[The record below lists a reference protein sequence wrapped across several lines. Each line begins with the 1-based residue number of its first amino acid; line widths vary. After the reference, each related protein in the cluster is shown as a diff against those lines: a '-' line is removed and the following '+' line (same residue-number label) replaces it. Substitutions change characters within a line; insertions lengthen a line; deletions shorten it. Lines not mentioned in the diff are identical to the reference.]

1 LRREKVFMNDRNV
14 QPSVWYYG
22 LAVLIIILG
31 FVAFAEYLFTGV
43 SSTESGLMQL
53 AAPGNAELNLKEPG
67 EYTIFYESQSYFNG
81 SVYDTGG
88 QIPGLKIG
96 VSEKASGETLAT
108 YTATGTTYSMGGRS
122 GQSITAFKVEKP
134 GLYWINTSYPKVPG
148 PKVILAVGKGFVEGI
163 FHLITMAM
171 LLLFGSIAIAAV
183 ITFVTYTR
191 RKKAFL
197 SQKEE
202 EKMIRGGQ

>member
-1 LRREKVFMNDRNV
+1 MNNSNV
-14 QPSVWYYG
+14 QPSIWYYG
-22 LAVLIIILG
+22 LAVLIIIVG
-31 FVAFAEYLFTGV
+31 FAAFAGYLLSGI
-43 SSTESGLMQL
+43 SSTESGLMQMT
-53 AAPGNAELNLKEPG
+53 APGNAELDLKDTG

-108 YTATGTTYSMGGRS
+108 NMATGTTYSMGGRS
-122 GQSITAFKVEKP
+122 GQSITAFKVERP
-134 GLYWINTSYPKVPG
+134 GLYWINTSYPKAQG
-148 PKVILAVGKGFVEGI
+148 PEVVLAVGKGFVEGI
-163 FHLITMAM
+163 FHLITVAM
-171 LLLFGSIAIAAV
+171 LILFGSIAIAAV

-191 RKKAFL
+191 RKKAL
-197 SQKEE
+197 LLQKEE

>member
-1 LRREKVFMNDRNV
+1 MDDRNV

-31 FVAFAEYLFTGV
+31 FVAFAEYLFAGV

-53 AAPGNAELNLKEPG
+53 TAPGSAELNLKVPG

-81 SVYDTGG
+81 SVYNTGG
-88 QIPGLKIG
+88 QMPGGLKII

-122 GQSITAFKVEKP
+122 GQSITAFKVERP
-134 GLYWINTSYPKVPG
+134 GIYWINTSYPKVPG
-148 PKVILAVGKGFVEGI
+148 PEVVLAVGIGFVEGI
-163 FHLITMAM
+163 FHLITVAM

-191 RKKAFL
+191 RKKAII

>member
-1 LRREKVFMNDRNV
+1 MNDRNV

-31 FVAFAEYLFTGV
+31 FVAFAEYLFAGI

-53 AAPGNAELNLKEPG
+53 TAPGSAELNLKEPG

-108 YTATGTTYSMGGRS
+108 NTATGTT
-122 GQSITAFKVEKP
+122 
-134 GLYWINTSYPKVPG
+134 
-148 PKVILAVGKGFVEGI
+148 
-163 FHLITMAM
+163 
-171 LLLFGSIAIAAV
+171 
-183 ITFVTYTR
+183 
-191 RKKAFL
+191 
-197 SQKEE
+197 
-202 EKMIRGGQ
+202 

>member
-1 LRREKVFMNDRNV
+1 MNDRNV

-31 FVAFAEYLFTGV
+31 FVAFAGYLFAGI

-53 AAPGNAELNLKEPG
+53 TAPGDAELSLKEPG

-81 SVYDTGG
+81 SVYNTGG
-88 QIPGLKIG
+88 QMPGGLKISI
-96 VSEKASGETLAT
+96 SEKASGETLAT
-108 YTATGTTYSMGGRS
+108 NTATGTTYSMGGRS
-122 GQSITAFKVEKP
+122 GQSITAFKVERP
-134 GLYWINTSYPKVPG
+134 GIYWINTSYPKVPG
-148 PKVILAVGKGFVEGI
+148 PDVVLAVGKGFVEGI
-163 FHLITMAM
+163 FHLITVAM

-191 RKKAFL
+191 RKKAIL
-197 SQKEE
+197 LQKEE
-202 EKMIRGGQ
+202 EKMIRGEQ

>member
-1 LRREKVFMNDRNV
+1 MDDRNV

-31 FVAFAEYLFTGV
+31 FVAFAEYLFAGV

-53 AAPGNAELNLKEPG
+53 TAPGSAELNLKVPG

-81 SVYDTGG
+81 SVYNTGG
-88 QIPGLKIG
+88 QMPGGLKII

-122 GQSITAFKVEKP
+122 GQSITTFKVERP
-134 GLYWINTSYPKVPG
+134 GLYWINTSYAKVPG
-148 PKVILAVGKGFVEGI
+148 PEVVLAVGKGFVEGI
-163 FHLITMAM
+163 FHLITVAM

-197 SQKEE
+197 LQKEE

>member
-1 LRREKVFMNDRNV
+1 MNIRDV

-22 LAVLIIILG
+22 LAVLVIIIG
-31 FVAFAEYLFTGV
+31 FVAFAGYLFSGIT
-43 SSTESGLMQL
+43 SMESGLVQMT
-53 AAPGNAELNLKEPG
+53 APGNAELDLMDPG

-81 SVYDTGG
+81 SIYNTAGH
-88 QIPGLKIG
+88 IPGLKIS
-96 VSEKASGETLAT
+96 VSEKASGQTMAT
-108 YTATGTTYSMGGRS
+108 YTATGTTYSMGSRS
-122 GQSITAFKVEKP
+122 GQSIAAFIVERP
-134 GLYWINTSYPKVPG
+134 GIYWINTSYPKAPG
-148 PKVILAVGKGFVEGI
+148 PEVVLAVGKGVVEGI
-163 FHLITMAM
+163 MFLAIEAM

-183 ITFVTYTR
+183 ITFVTYSR

>member
-22 LAVLIIILG
+22 LAVLIIIIG
-31 FVAFAEYLFTGV
+31 FVAFAGSIFMGI
-43 SSTESGLMQL
+43 SSVERGLMQIT
-53 AAPGNAELNLKEPG
+53 APGNAEMDLKEPG
-67 EYTIFYESQSYFNG
+67 EYTIYYESQSYFNG

-108 YTATGTTYSMGGRS
+108 DTATGTTYSMGSRS
-122 GQSITAFKVEKP
+122 GQSITAFKVERP

-148 PKVILAVGKGFVEGI
+148 PKVILAVGKGFAEGI
-163 FHLITMAM
+163 FHLITVAM

-197 SQKEE
+197 LQKEE
-202 EKMIRGGQ
+202 EKMIKGGQ